1 MNYLAH
7 IFLAGTNPQ
16 AQLGGLLGDF
26 VKPSFASGF
35 ETTIEREIR
44 IHRLIDSFTDSHAVV
59 LSAKARFRR
68 STRRFS
74 GIILDVLY
82 DHFLASA
89 WASYS
94 QDNIEQ
100 FIQRFYAYLLKV
112 EMPLPERLVRIAP
125 YMAEEDWL
133 GSYQEFTGFENA
145 IHGVSTRISRRAEEL
160 ISGLEDVTLHIA
172 EFREGF
178 DVFFPELQN
187 YVRNERHR
195 LERLEL

>member
-7 IFLAGTNPQ
+7 IFLAGTNPE

-26 VKPSFASGF
+26 VKPGFAGVF

-44 IHRLIDSFTDSHAVV
+44 LHRLIDTFTDSHPVV
-59 LSAKARFRR
+59 LSAKAKFRR

-74 GIILDVLY
+74 GVILDILY

-112 EMPLPERLVRIAP
+112 EMSLPERLVRITP
-125 YMAEEDWL
+125 YMTKQDWL
-133 GSYQEFTGFENA
+133 GSYREFAGFENA
-145 IHGVSTRISRRAEEL
+145 IHGVSRRVSKRAEEL
-160 ISGLEDVTLHIA
+160 ISGLEDVALNITD
-172 EFREGF
+172 FREGF
-178 DVFFPELQN
+178 DVFFPELQS
-187 YVRNERHR
+187 YVHRERYR
-195 LERLEL
+195 LEKLAL

>member
-7 IFLAGTNPQ
+7 IFLAGTNPE

-26 VKPSFASGF
+26 VKPNFSGSFD
-35 ETTIEREIR
+35 TTIEREIR
-44 IHRLIDSFTDSHAVV
+44 INRLIDSFTDSHAVV
-59 LSAKARFRR
+59 LSAKAKFRP

-89 WASYS
+89 WTSYS

-100 FIQRFYAYLLKV
+100 FIQRFYAYLLNV
-112 EMPLPERLVRIAP
+112 EMSLPERLVRIAP
-125 YMAEEDWL
+125 YIAEEDWL
-133 GSYQEFTGFENA
+133 GSYREFTGFEIA
-145 IHGVSTRISRRAEEL
+145 IHGVSTRVSRRAEEL
-160 ISGLEDVTLHIA
+160 ISGLEDVALNIA
-172 EFREGF
+172 EFRQGF
-178 DVFFPELQN
+178 SVFFPELQS

-195 LERLEL
+195 LEKLGL